1 MKLVEQFCDIL
12 LFWIPFYT
20 TLKLALLI
28 WLAYPDLK
36 GASKVYDSLVRPIL
50 LRHEK

>member
-1 MKLVEQFCDIL
+1 MKLIEQFADIL
-12 LFWIPFYT
+12 LFWIPFYNT
-20 TLKLALLI
+20 MKLLLLI

-36 GASKVYDSLVRPIL
+36 GATKVYDTVVRPFL